1 MRIRSVDVTDEP
13 AASRARWRRE
23 RRGGD
28 QLHHARSRRALS
40 SRKKARQAHDKRTH
54 PGRRQMAAVRGGGMD
69 LGRGKEQIGWAAVS
83 T

>member
-28 QLHHARSRRALS
+28 QLKDLSLEASQLVDGSRLPGECAVGSLTLRDS
-40 SRKKARQAHDKRTH
+40 FHSMRT
-54 PGRRQMAAVRGGGMD
+54 
-69 LGRGKEQIGWAAVS
+69 L
-83 T
+83 